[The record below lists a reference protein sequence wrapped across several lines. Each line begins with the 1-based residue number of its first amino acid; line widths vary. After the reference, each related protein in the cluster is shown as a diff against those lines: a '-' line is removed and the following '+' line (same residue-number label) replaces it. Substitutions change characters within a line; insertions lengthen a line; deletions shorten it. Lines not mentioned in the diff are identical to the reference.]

1 MPVHE
6 QQMTRTEGGKGLDKG
21 STVRAEE
28 NETLRTTCAHCG
40 QSIPAEIGSGLHER
54 ETWGLVGYQN
64 GEKTIFPTCNE
75 CYQAGWRPPG
85 FVWE

>member
-1 MPVHE
+1 MN
-6 QQMTRTEGGKGLDKG
+6 KG
-21 STVRAEE
+21 STARAEE

-40 QSIPAEIGSGLHER
+40 KSIPAEIGYGLHER
-54 ETWGLVGYQN
+54 ETWGLIGYRD
-64 GEKTIFPTCNE
+64 GEKTIFPTCAE